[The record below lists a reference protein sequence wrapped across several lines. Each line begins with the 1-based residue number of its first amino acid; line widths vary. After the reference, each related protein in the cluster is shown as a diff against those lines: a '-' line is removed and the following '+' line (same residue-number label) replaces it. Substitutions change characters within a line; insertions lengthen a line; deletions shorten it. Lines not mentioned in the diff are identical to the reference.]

1 MPSIVYPGLLSSI
14 APVPLCSE
22 LPVPTLSKREQSSSE
37 ENSNSEE
44 DEVLDPD
51 YGSEAEERNPYYP
64 NQKDLND
71 QIRDLDLTK
80 FNAELLT
87 SRLNENLLDES
98 VQVISQR
105 KRHQSFSSFFSCRDD
120 FASVMM

>member
-37 ENSNSEE
+37 ENSNPEE

-87 SRLNENLLDES
+87 SRLK
-98 VQVISQR
+98 Q
-105 KRHQSFSSFFSCRDD
+105 
-120 FASVMM
+120 